1 MGQRIPNPTR
11 CPYCK
16 STATRSREMVYK
28 TGTSHSSGRSRTSGV
43 SFSLTGKARP
53 QIWIGG
59 GRSTSKRQN
68 IMAQEA
74 EQSTLP
80 IWPSFIIAFIYPPIG
95 IILAVVWVVIAVMSN
110 DDEEYKTQWICSK
123 CGTYFIPKGL
133 GELNNDAK
141 KNPTIINTY
150 NPSKQKEIPITT
162 LPEGKPMS
170 TKDYTKYAFNN
181 ETLGKGRL
189 VWAIVKK
196 HIISNPNISYEE
208 LKKIFPDSLQS
219 NSKTQFSE
227 TQVVF
232 SKEDEIMEKELK
244 RFFNKENEI
253 IKIKD
258 CSILISNQWNIGNI
272 QNFINASGKLGYTIE
287 IA

>member
-1 MGQRIPNPTR
+1 MGQRISNPTR

-53 QIWIGG
+53 RIWFGG
-59 GRSTSKRQN
+59 GRSTSRRQN

-80 IWPSFIIAFIYPPIG
+80 LWPSVILVFIYPPIG
-95 IILAVVWVVIAVMSN
+95 MILAALWTIIAVMSN
-110 DDEEYKTQWICSK
+110 DDEEYKSQWICSK
-123 CGTYFIPKGL
+123 CGTYFTPKGL
-133 GELNNDAK
+133 GELNNETQ
-141 KNPTIINTY
+141 NQLIINTS
-150 NPSKQKEIPITT
+150 NQKQISSATFTEEKA
-162 LPEGKPMS
+162 MS
-170 TKDYTKYAFNN
+170 TKDYTKYSFNN

-189 VWAIVKK
+189 VWAVIKNYIV
-196 HIISNPNISYEE
+196 SNQNISYEE
-208 LKKIFPDSLQS
+208 LKNIFPNSLQS

-232 SKEDEIMEKELK
+232 SKEEEIEENELK
-244 RFFNKENEI
+244 RFFNKEDEI

-272 QNFINASGKLGYTIE
+272 QNFINAAGRLGYSIE

>member
-1 MGQRIPNPTR
+1 MGQRISNPTR

-43 SFSLTGKARP
+43 GFNLTGKARP
-53 QIWIGG
+53 RIWFGG
-59 GRSTSKRQN
+59 VRSTSKRQN
-68 IMAQEA
+68 IMTKEA

-80 IWPSFIIAFIYPPIG
+80 IWPSVILSFIYPPIG
-95 IILAVVWVVIAVMSN
+95 IILAVLWVVVAIMSN
-110 DDEEYKTQWICSK
+110 DDEEYRSQWICSK
-123 CGTYFIPKGL
+123 CGIYFIPEGL
-133 GELNNDAK
+133 GELNNDTEK
-141 KNPTIINTY
+141 QLTTNTY
-150 NPSKQKEIPITT
+150 NTSKQKQIPNTTFTEGEI
-162 LPEGKPMS
+162 MS
-170 TKDYTKYAFNN
+170 SKDYTKYAFNN
-181 ETLGKGRL
+181 EIYGKGRL
-189 VWAIVKK
+189 VWAVIKK
-196 HIISNPNISYEE
+196 HIISNPDISYEE
-208 LKKIFPDSLQS
+208 LKKIFSNSLQA

-232 SKEDEIMEKELK
+232 QKKDEIAEKELK
-244 RFFNKENEI
+244 RFFNKEDEI

-272 QNFINASGKLGYTIE
+272 QNFINASGRLGYVIK

>member
-43 SFSLTGKARP
+43 SFNLTGKARP
-53 QIWIGG
+53 RIWLGG

-80 IWPSFIIAFIYPPIG
+80 IWPSFILFFIYPPIG
-95 IILAVVWVVIAVMSN
+95 IILAVVWVVVAIMSN
-110 DDEEYKTQWICSK
+110 DDEEYKAQWICSK
-123 CGTYFIPKGL
+123 CGTYFIPTGL
-133 GELNNDAK
+133 GELNNDTK
-141 KNPTIINTY
+141 KYPKINNCTA
-150 NPSKQKEIPITT
+150 SKQKEISITT
-162 LPEGKPMS
+162 LTGGKTMS
-170 TKDYTKYAFNN
+170 TKDYTKYAFNS

-189 VWAIVKK
+189 VWAITKK

-219 NSKTQFSE
+219 NSKIQFSE

-232 SKEDEIMEKELK
+232 SKEDEIMEKEFN
-244 RFFNKENEI
+244 RFFNKEDEI

-272 QNFINASGKLGYTIE
+272 QNFINASRRLGYTIE